1 MTKLSAAQIAQYAAA
16 AGFKG
21 TALRNAVAVALAES
35 GGDTRAVG
43 VNSDKWRSR
52 DRGLWQINSHWHP
65 DVTDALAFNPATA
78 ARAAYRISSGGTNWS
93 PWSVWKNGAAQTQM
107 ARAQIGVNQA
117 AAGGVVGADF
127 VLPGPIPDV
136 PLPGPDFG
144 PFKTPADILGAVG
157 NPLEAAKTALTLA
170 IKTGAWISDPH
181 NWLRI
186 ALVSGGSIGILI
198 ALGMIGRSG
207 AAGDTL
213 EALGNAPGKALSQ
226 AGALG
231 SLVATKG
238 KAGTAAAAAG
248 TATAVKSAT
257 DTAKTAATAVATK

>member
-1 MTKLSAAQIAQYAAA
+1 MTKLSAAQIAQYAAG

-21 TALRNAVAVALAES
+21 DALRNAVAVALAES
-35 GGDTRAVG
+35 GGETTAVG

-65 DVTDALAFNPATA
+65 EVTDALAFNPATC

-93 PWSVWKNGAAQTQM
+93 PWSTWKNGAAQTQM

-117 AAGGVVGADF
+117 AGSGAVPADF
-127 VLPGPIPDV
+127 VLPGPLPDI

-170 IKTGAWISDPH
+170 IKTGAWIADPH

-186 ALVSGGSIGILI
+186 ALVSGGSVGILI

-207 AAGDTL
+207 AAGDTIEGL
-213 EALGNAPGKALSQ
+213 AEAPGKALSQ

-231 SLVATKG
+231 AMFVTKG
-238 KAGTAAAAAG
+238 KAGTAAAATAG
-248 TATAVKSAT
+248 TVA
-257 DTAKTAATAVATK
+257 TAKTATAAVTK